1 MYKPALRA
9 SSAFMYLARFFSLF
23 TQIRVSPSPSFQM
36 VVVVVLAIVYRHA
49 FSGFYVCHPR
59 WRWCGG
65 GAAVVAVAFGCLR
78 RNFMLDVIPCVGGPP
93 VPNNQLFNWF
103 RSKEINR
110 GCLCTTDYSGKT
122 GRCDRK

>member
-1 MYKPALRA
+1 MKILMCEYWRNAKPCINVFKQAWIAPLLSRSNLLITRDIKWA
-9 SSAFMYLARFFSLF
+9 NLP
-23 TQIRVSPSPSFQM
+23 QV
-36 VVVVVLAIVYRHA
+36 
-49 FSGFYVCHPR
+49 
-59 WRWCGG
+59 
-65 GAAVVAVAFGCLR
+65 
-78 RNFMLDVIPCVGGPP
+78 DVIPCVGGPP